1 MATLLAIAGGALI
14 NALAFSGTNYL
25 FHTLSGDEERRR
37 HNLAIEKTQA
47 DQAKWNKERQE
58 RLDFINQRLREQNTA
73 EKYIN
78 NLDEAMLEYYQ
89 ARKLHSNSLPALQ
102 PLRKMPVVSDIYTPS
117 KQQQDAELIFI
128 TAALAGLGYVVHR
141 YW

>member
-14 NALAFSGTNYL
+14 NALAFSGTNYM
-25 FHTLSGDEERRR
+25 FHKLSGDEERRR
-37 HNLAIEKTQA
+37 HDLAVEKTQA
-47 DQAKWNKERQE
+47 DHVKWEEERQD
-58 RLDFINQRLREQNTA
+58 RLDFITQRLREQNKA
-73 EKYIN
+73 IKDLK
-78 NLDEAMLEYYQ
+78 NLDQAMFEYYQ
-89 ARKLHSNSLPALQ
+89 ARKTNSNLPDLK
-102 PLRKMPVVSDIYTPS
+102 PLRKEPVLSDYYTPS